1 MKQRAARLAL
11 ALLGALALASCHPAP
26 MKVHPALW
34 EVTGPAGEHGWL
46 FGTVH
51 ALPRPADWRSPAI
64 DRALS
69 GSDRLVVEIR
79 EVTDPAAV
87 ARIFRQLA
95 TSPGQPPIDARVQPR
110 LRPQL
115 DALMQRES
123 VDPAQFANMETWA
136 AAITLARASAPEAKG
151 GYGLD
156 AAVIR
161 AAPGKRI
168 EELEGATRQ
177 LEIFD
182 SLPER
187 DQRDLL
193 ALTIESGEG
202 SPADNPIAAWARGD
216 MATIERATHADI
228 LADPELR
235 AALLVDRN
243 RDWTGK
249 IASMLHSG
257 AHPFVA
263 VGAAHMAG
271 KDGLPAML
279 AAQGFTVKRVQ

>member
-1 MKQRAARLAL
+1 MTRKIARFAL
-11 ALLGALALASCHPAP
+11 MLSGAMALASCQPAP

-34 EVTGPAGEHGWL
+34 EITGPSGERGWL

-64 DRALS
+64 DSALAN
-69 GSDRLVVEIR
+69 SDRVVLEIH

-87 ARIFRQLA
+87 ARIFKQLA
-95 TSPGQPPIDARVQPR
+95 TSPGQPPIEARVPPALRPR
-110 LRPQL
+110 LV
-115 DALMQRES
+115 ALMKREA
-123 VDPAQFANMETWA
+123 VNPAQFTDMETWA
-136 AAITLARASAPEAKG
+136 AAITLARASAPEDKG
-151 GYGLD
+151 SYGLE
-156 AAVIR
+156 AAVIA
-161 AAPGKRI
+161 AAPGKPI
-168 EELEGATRQ
+168 AELEGATRQ

-182 SLPER
+182 RLPES

-193 ALTIESGEG
+193 ALTIQSGDG

-216 MATIERATHADI
+216 MKTIERATHADI

-235 AALLVDRN
+235 AALLVKRN
-243 RDWTGK
+243 RDWTGR
-249 IASMLHSG
+249 IAAMLRSG

-271 KDGLPAML
+271 SDGLPAML
-279 AAQGFTVKRVQ
+279 AAQGFTVHRVQ